1 MSVARKTR
9 DANTLYSSARDSG
22 RRCVFADA
30 DLSLPKPGDALLG
43 SPPYA
48 PSLSFNKDITL
59 GRPFVVN
66 VTARAIAGTVF
77 GYNGGGGIPPNERLT
92 ATRNALGPDVV
103 EIVVAFSEPV
113 SASCGEDDDEWA
125 TVEQSP
131 GVRVVAC
138 RSVRLRLKTSSDDAL
153 AGSAN
158 LDSTTGAEGEEVF
171 PTGFM
176 APRDTKADEPNEV
189 VFQYLP
195 RRGDNCS
202 WAGANAG
209 LQYVDEFALE
219 VLCAVSGAG
228 GACDSRSH
236 IRRRK
241 DNVLASTRLP
251 PTRRDAGRCVHGPD
265 SNGLARCASTTA
277 DHARSLLGTTPVLVD
292 AVF

>member
-1 MSVARKTR
+1 MRLCGRGPVPPPNPGTR
-9 DANTLYSSARDSG
+9 A
-22 RRCVFADA
+22 
-30 DLSLPKPGDALLG
+30 
-43 SPPYA
+43 SPSPYA
-48 PSLSFNKDITL
+48 QSLSFNKDITL

-189 VFQYLP
+189 ALFSTCP
-195 RRGDNCS
+195 GEADGDCS
-202 WAGANAG
+202 WAGTNAG

-219 VLCAVSGAG
+219 VLCAVPGAG
-228 GACDSRSH
+228 GAMTKGARTSGGGRTTSWRARGC
-236 IRRRK
+236 RRRG
-241 DNVLASTRLP
+241 ATRGGACTARTRTGWRGARVP
-251 PTRRDAGRCVHGPD
+251 PRTTLRSPAG
-265 SNGLARCASTTA
+265 
-277 DHARSLLGTTPVLVD
+277 HAPVLVD
-292 AVF
+292 AEV